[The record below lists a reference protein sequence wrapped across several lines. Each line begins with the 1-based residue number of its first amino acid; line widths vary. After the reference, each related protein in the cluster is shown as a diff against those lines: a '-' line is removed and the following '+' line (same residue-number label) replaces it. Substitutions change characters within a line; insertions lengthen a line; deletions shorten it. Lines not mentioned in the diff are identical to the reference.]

1 MEQESVENYLRIIYC
16 LYEKEKDK
24 TKGIKSISI
33 AKELRISKPSVSEMV
48 KKLVKKGFV
57 RANPYSRVFFTNKGM
72 KKAKTIMHNYRVIE
86 VFLKNVLDY
95 NTNKLHEEAHRLEHA
110 FSEESITRLDKFL
123 NNAKIF
129 SHGDITPRYDKIS

>member
-48 KKLVKKGFV
+48 KKLVK
-57 RANPYSRVFFTNKGM
+57 
-72 KKAKTIMHNYRVIE
+72 
-86 VFLKNVLDY
+86 
-95 NTNKLHEEAHRLEHA
+95 
-110 FSEESITRLDKFL
+110 
-123 NNAKIF
+123 
-129 SHGDITPRYDKIS
+129 